1 MPKNIKVSDDVFRAL
16 VAESRDRQ
24 VTVKDLAD
32 AILEEQLNLEN
43 DVEEAENEEE
53 LEDEED

>member
-43 DVEEAENEEE
+43 DIEEAENEEE
-53 LEDEED
+53 LEDEKY

>member
-1 MPKNIKVSDDVFRAL
+1 MAKNIKVSDDVFRAL

-53 LEDEED
+53 LDDEEN